1 LIEMTDDPEPNCS
14 VVRSQ
19 NQFLVLIEVKSA
31 ATTTS
36 IAVSE
41 RDLEGITVDGDSN
54 AEGYLAVL
62 KDNDAFDCGFRFI
75 ERDRVMLP
83 GTLMMSELPS
93 TTTNKSLIHIGRR
106 WEDWILRPGAIETIY
121 ADEHAE
127 IMANITHFLRTQR
140 GERVLKPVPNHP
152 NRFSDIHNRLKQLRR
167 SVLNDPKKEGFLHQS
182 ILYHIISTDPELA
195 CTFHFQNRVGIPDII
210 ARINQLELC

>member
-1 LIEMTDDPEPNCS
+1 MTDDPEPHCS

-75 ERDRVMLP
+75 
-83 GTLMMSELPS
+83 
-93 TTTNKSLIHIGRR
+93 
-106 WEDWILRPGAIETIY
+106 
-121 ADEHAE
+121 
-127 IMANITHFLRTQR
+127 
-140 GERVLKPVPNHP
+140 
-152 NRFSDIHNRLKQLRR
+152 
-167 SVLNDPKKEGFLHQS
+167 
-182 ILYHIISTDPELA
+182 
-195 CTFHFQNRVGIPDII
+195 
-210 ARINQLELC
+210 